1 MRMAT
6 GKRFYWM
13 KLKESFMTSDTIDF
27 FMSQPNGAQYVVL
40 YQMLCLKTINTG
52 GKLERKIGEVL
63 IPFDIAKI
71 TRDMKW
77 FTEDTVRV
85 AMQLYQQFGLIYRDE
100 NGTLV
105 MADHDNLVGSETD
118 YAIQKKNQR
127 NMDKPEQQKLPP
139 GTVDTAVDTC
149 ADNVHTEIDIRD
161 KDIRE
166 RDKEK
171 DSLTNSEEFVCRTGD
186 VRRVKEAWNALGLG
200 QITTITADTVRG
212 KSLKARIK
220 QNGVDKVL
228 AAVERVGKSSFLQ
241 GQNKRGWI
249 ITFDWL
255 VKPNNFLKV
264 LEGQYDDHAST
275 ESAASSR
282 YSYDDA

>member
-1 MRMAT
+1 
-6 GKRFYWM
+6 
-13 KLKESFMTSDTIDF
+13 MTSDTIDF

-127 NMDKPEQQKLPP
+127 NMEKPEQQKLPS
-139 GTVDTAVDTC
+139 GTVDTAVDTY